1 MAKIKVS
8 MSEIEPRNLRNFS
21 VMWTGYEQS
30 ERKPGLH
37 EINTLVLR
45 VGQAWEAACPVA
57 ADMEVS
63 VVKNPEAGAVEDT
76 EGTVEAYMET
86 GADSV
91 ASRAT
96 SKILEAVELL
106 AEAAETDSRN
116 TTNMTKELLLHQETG
131 K

>member
-1 MAKIKVS
+1 
-8 MSEIEPRNLRNFS
+8 
-21 VMWTGYEQS
+21 
-30 ERKPGLH
+30 
-37 EINTLVLR
+37 
-45 VGQAWEAACPVA
+45 
-57 ADMEVS
+57 
-63 VVKNPEAGAVEDT
+63 VEGT

-91 ASRAT
+91 ASRVT